1 MFEINQQ
8 LITEAIDYVTAMD
21 LDDSSFTDAFNARV
35 RVMNGAQSDDYWN
48 SDSGYT
54 LQ

>member
-8 LITEAIDYVTAMD
+8 LITEAIDNVLSMD
-21 LDDSSFTDAFNARV
+21 LEASAFTDALNTQV
-35 RVMNGAQSDDYWN
+35 RAMNGAQSDDYW
-48 SDSGYT
+48 SGDM